1 MEPLFLRTAKENL
14 AVLRMHGIHGTRGF
28 ELLRQHKM
36 PYDKSLVINVSDQ
49 LPLYIYEYLS
59 EMGVQIME
67 WCQASGYWT
76 LERLL
81 QACLTI
87 DKWLDTGPVRAFR
100 LAIS

>member
-1 MEPLFLRTAKENL
+1 
-14 AVLRMHGIHGTRGF
+14 
-28 ELLRQHKM
+28 
-36 PYDKSLVINVSDQ
+36 
-49 LPLYIYEYLS
+49 
-59 EMGVQIME
+59 MGVQIME

-100 LAIS
+100 HAISQDRILTPEASGLGCALVCAVGVGAV